1 MATIKD
7 IAKAAGVSSA
17 TVSRILNNDATLS
30 TSLETKQRVI
40 EVAQSLNYKKTRGS
54 TKSTFNLGILQWFSS
69 KEELKDNYYLL
80 IRQGIEDFCL
90 KNSIQITRAFKTDL
104 NYMEI
109 LKGVNGL
116 ICIGKFSKTEVN
128 NLIKFTKNI
137 VFLDMPL
144 EDYSAS
150 SISLD
155 FHHAVYTAL
164 NHLYNLGHRKIGF
177 LGGVEYVGESEIVT
191 NERKKHFISFCNKH
205 KLDYKNF
212 LIEGSFSI
220 ESGYEMM
227 TTLIERNMI
236 PTAILASSDAIAVGA
251 MKALNDHNIKVPND
265 VSIIGF
271 DDMEICNYTTP
282 TLTSMHAPAYNM
294 GQYGANQLFAAS
306 NMNSQTIIRAKIP
319 CTLVCRDSCKSPKQ

>member
-69 KEELKDNYYLL
+69 KDELKDNYYLL

-116 ICIGKFSKTEVN
+116 ICIGKFTDE
-128 NLIKFTKNI
+128 LF
-137 VFLDMPL
+137 P
-144 EDYSAS
+144 
-150 SISLD
+150 
-155 FHHAVYTAL
+155 
-164 NHLYNLGHRKIGF
+164 
-177 LGGVEYVGESEIVT
+177 
-191 NERKKHFISFCNKH
+191 
-205 KLDYKNF
+205 
-212 LIEGSFSI
+212 
-220 ESGYEMM
+220 
-227 TTLIERNMI
+227 
-236 PTAILASSDAIAVGA
+236 
-251 MKALNDHNIKVPND
+251 VP
-265 VSIIGF
+265 S
-271 DDMEICNYTTP
+271 
-282 TLTSMHAPAYNM
+282 
-294 GQYGANQLFAAS
+294 
-306 NMNSQTIIRAKIP
+306 
-319 CTLVCRDSCKSPKQ
+319 